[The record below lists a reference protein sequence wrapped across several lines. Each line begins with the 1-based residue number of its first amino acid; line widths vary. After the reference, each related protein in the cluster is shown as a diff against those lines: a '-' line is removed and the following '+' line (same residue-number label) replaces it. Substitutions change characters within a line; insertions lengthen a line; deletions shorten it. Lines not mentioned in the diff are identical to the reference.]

1 MPKRSY
7 RTLVDYMERTG
18 TNSTRL
24 LKLVKDR
31 ERVEISPS
39 LFSMMLRGSRRC
51 SVVNAWALHCV
62 TGVPMDELR
71 RWPRYAETENLGAV
85 AGEQHG

>member
-1 MPKRSY
+1 MPKRCY
-7 RTLVDYMERTG
+7 ATLVDYMERTG
-18 TNSTRL
+18 TNATRL
-24 LKLVKDR
+24 LELVKNQ
-31 ERVEISPS
+31 ERVTISPS

-71 RWPRYAETENLGAV
+71 RWPRYAKTENPRAV
-85 AGEQHG
+85 AGGTHV

>member
-1 MPKRSY
+1 MGKAKY

-18 TNSTRL
+18 TSSTRL

-31 ERVEISPS
+31 ERVTISPS
-39 LFSMMLRGSRRC
+39 LFSMILRGSRRC
-51 SVVNAWALHCV
+51 SILNAWALHCV

-71 RWPRYAETENLGAV
+71 RWPRYAKQENSQSA
-85 AGEQHG
+85 A